1 MRTSNPAL
9 RESVF
14 DGQPHVG
21 YDGMTMS
28 GTVTKTMILLAIVV
42 GVAAFTWWQTMSG
55 LQAIAAGVTEMA
67 GRTRSLD
74 AVPPLVFGYLI
85 VGSLGGL
92 VLALVTIFKPTASP
106 ITTPIYAAFEGIFLG
121 ALSAMFEYM
130 YPGIAMQA
138 VLVTFSIL
146 FGMLALYRLGLV
158 RATEKFRMAVV
169 SATLAIV
176 LVYLATIVLRFFG
189 MEIPYIHGTGMVGIG
204 FSIFVVVIASLNFIL
219 DFDFIERGS
228 EAGLPRYMEW
238 YGAFGL
244 LVTLVWLYIEI
255 LRLLSKLRS
264 RN

>member
-14 DGQPHVG
+14 DAQPHVG
-21 YDGMTMS
+21 YDGMTMA
-28 GTVTKTMILLAIVV
+28 GTVTKTFILLGIVV
-42 GVAAFTWWQTMSG
+42 AVAGFTWWQTMTG
-55 LQAIAAGVTEMA
+55 LEAIAAGVTEA
-67 GRTRSLD
+67 FGATRSLD
-74 AVPPLVFGYLI
+74 AVPPLVFGYLV
-85 VGSLGGL
+85 VGSLGGFI
-92 VLALVTIFKPTASP
+92 LAMVTVFKPGASP

-130 YPGIAMQA
+130 YPGIALQA
-138 VLVTFSIL
+138 VLVTFSVL

-169 SATLAIV
+169 SATLAIL
-176 LVYLATIVLRFFG
+176 LVYLATLVLGFFG
-189 MEIPYIHGTGMVGIG
+189 VRIPYIHGTGWIGIG
-204 FSIFVVVIASLNFIL
+204 FSIFVVVIAALNFVL

-228 EAGLPRYMEW
+228 ASGMPRYMEW

-244 LVTLVWLYIEI
+244 LVTLVWLYVEV
-255 LRLLSKLRS
+255 LRLLAKLRS